1 MVDVQ
6 LGEIIERVQ
15 DDEEPTEGQNNPK
28 VK

>member
-6 LGEIIERVQ
+6 LGEIIERVK
-15 DDEEPTEGQNNPK
+15 DNEEPTEGQNNPK